1 MLILK
6 SSKIIPDLISKYKQ
20 FPGLLQSMA
29 ILNLNSIP
37 HITITSRHRDQL
49 RYHIRICS
57 SSEQF
62 LRLLLIYQ
70 WIIRK
75 TWSTLNDI
83 QIMIHSIR
91 SLIKGTIEQLE
102 MLLYRHI
109 LHLHHSPCAQIEIV
123 PQPPQTLQLTDNIHV
138 SLMKMPLGQHLTDRQ
153 TLRLSGSGVIH
164 HNLTSDTAEPQQFL
178 DPPVI

>member
-20 FPGLLQSMA
+20 FPRLLQSMA
-29 ILNLNSIP
+29 ILHLNPLLSL
-37 HITITSRHRDQL
+37 TLNRRHRNQF
-49 RYHIRICS
+49 RYHIRIRS
-57 SSEQF
+57 PAKQL
-62 LRLLLIYQ
+62 LRLLLIYKR
-70 WIIRK
+70 IIRK
-75 TWSTLNDI
+75 TRSTLNDI

-109 LHLHHSPCAQIEIV
+109 LHLHHSPRSQIEIS
-123 PQPPQTLQLTDNIHV
+123 PQSTQTLQLTNNIHV
-138 SLMKMPLGQHLTDRQ
+138 RLMKMPLGQHFTYRQ